1 MATED
6 SLAGVEAF
14 PLNSACTRCPL
25 VAFPATPAQFTQ
37 PQEGLDLVE
46 IGIGL
51 WRRRW
56 LAFLVF
62 IVIVAIGVGLA
73 IHHESTYRYTA
84 IIRPGSY
91 VTAKGVQHPIGN
103 LTMDLA
109 AMKSA
114 YLPNAIRH
122 YLTAHKNAKPND
134 FKLAAEAATGT
145 NVIVLSGKTSKRLG
159 QAYLSIER
167 NAASALVRGKA
178 HAIELVRANLR
189 RLLGN
194 AKARLQALE
203 DPIVAKSDLIAK
215 ERVLA
220 TAQSALATL
229 KNDASV
235 LKTRLHN
242 EQSLKKLY
250 FAREQNLDR
259 YIQRT
264 RKTMRLASFKN
275 KGTNSAMTTLLLG
288 ASMERNAAQLQTVQ
302 HELVAQ
308 IPDGIASLNQQLATN
323 TSLQISAT
331 ERVDQAR
338 DNFKDMQAVRQRNI
352 QKEKLAVNQLKEELN
367 SITGT
372 RFLSPP
378 RRSEGPVGGSGIIV
392 AASFILGIVA
402 AFFAAAM
409 AAYLSAAKAQFRNR
423 VSSSAAALSS
433 T

>member
-1 MATED
+1 MAVED
-6 SLAGVEAF
+6 SLEGAEAF

-25 VAFPATPAQFTQ
+25 VAFPTTPAQFTQ
-37 PQEGLDLVE
+37 PQEELDLVE

-73 IHHESTYRYTA
+73 IHHGSTYRYTA

-91 VTAKGVQHPIGN
+91 VTAKGVQQPIGN

-109 AMKSA
+109 AMNSA

-122 YLTAHKNAKPND
+122 YLTAHKNANPND
-134 FKLAAEAATGT
+134 FKLTAEAATGT
-145 NVIVLSGKTSKRLG
+145 NVIVLSGKASKRLG

-167 NAASALVRGKA
+167 NAASALVSGNT
-178 HAIELVRANLR
+178 HATELVRANLR
-189 RLLGN
+189 RILGS
-194 AKARLQALE
+194 AQTRLQTLE
-203 DPIVAKSDLIAK
+203 DPIVAKSNLIAK

-220 TAQSALATL
+220 TAQSTLATL
-229 KNDASV
+229 KNNASV

-242 EQSLKKLY
+242 EQSLRKLY
-250 FAREQNLDR
+250 FAREQNLEQ

-264 RKTMRLASFKN
+264 RKAMRFASFKN

-288 ASMERNAAQLQTVQ
+288 ASMERNAAQLQNVQ
-302 HELVAQ
+302 HQLVVQ

-323 TSLQISAT
+323 TSLQISAA
-331 ERVDQAR
+331 ERVNQAR
-338 DNFKDMQAVRQRNI
+338 DNFKDMQAVLQRNI
-352 QKEKLAVNQLKEELN
+352 QMEKLAVNQLREELN

-378 RRSEGPVGGSGIIV
+378 RRSENPVEGSGIIV
-392 AASFILGIVA
+392 AASVVLGIVA
-402 AFFAAAM
+402 ALFAAAM
-409 AAYLSAAKAQFRNR
+409 AAYLSAAKSRFRNGL
-423 VSSSAAALSS
+423 SSGTAALSS